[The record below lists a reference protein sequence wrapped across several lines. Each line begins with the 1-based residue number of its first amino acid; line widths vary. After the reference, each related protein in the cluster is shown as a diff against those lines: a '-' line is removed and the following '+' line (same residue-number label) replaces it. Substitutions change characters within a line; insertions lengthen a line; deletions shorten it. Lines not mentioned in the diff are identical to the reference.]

1 LGVGRGDLE
10 PKWPVNEGSL
20 AAFLV
25 DMAGVPLEEAS
36 LIADESVREWRE
48 RGGEDEDRWEKRE
61 MIAYLG
67 TTFGLAAI
75 GALALLVLIAFVVVW
90 VT

>member
-36 LIADESVREWRE
+36 LIADESVRECANVEART
-48 RGGEDEDRWEKRE
+48 RIVGRSGR
-61 MIAYLG
+61 
-67 TTFGLAAI
+67 
-75 GALALLVLIAFVVVW
+75 
-90 VT
+90 